1 MRSRREANAVAMSL
15 RRDDAVVDDDD
26 DDDDEG
32 AATVALLPPSVLL
45 PLLAILENSVAKFK
59 LKSSF
64 E

>member
-15 RRDDAVVDDDD
+15 RRDEAVVDDE
-26 DDDDEG
+26 EG
-32 AATVALLPPSVLL
+32 TATVALLPPSLLL